1 MEKWLAYYEK
11 NLPQHLIYP
20 STTLVDLLNISSAKY
35 PGCPAMVYLDHTWSY
50 QELNALVSRMANALI
65 ALGIHP
71 GDRVGIHLPNCPQ
84 FVIGYYG
91 ALRAGAIAVS
101 INPLFSGDDLSFII
115 EDSGLQVVI
124 TSTDLYPALEKLN
137 LEGLKILVTN
147 IHEVFSPTSNQKTPV
162 GSGESV
168 FNLENYLFAQPETDP
183 GITITPDQ
191 IANLQY
197 TGGTTGRSKG
207 AVLTHRNLVANAVQ
221 FRVWLQNV
229 FEDGDGRFIAVIPL
243 FHIYGLTT
251 CMNTPILTGSTILL
265 LSKFDIN
272 ELMRVI
278 DKYKPNIFNG
288 VPAMYGALVIRES
301 EYDMSSIKACVS
313 GSAPLPPAI
322 QEKFEELTGGKL
334 VEGYGLSEASPIVT
348 INPIYGKVKIGSI
361 GVPIF
366 DTCVK
371 VMNPQT
377 GEDITHTGEIGEL
390 VVKGPQV
397 MQGYW
402 RQPEETELVLKDGWL
417 RTGDLV
423 RMDEEGYIFVAD
435 RLKDMI
441 IMGGEKI
448 YPREIE
454 DLLYTHPA
462 VREVAVVGVPHPL
475 RGEVPQAY
483 VALKESAAASE
494 KELRQFC
501 FNHLSKFKV
510 PKIKIVEALPRNSVG
525 KVLRRLLREESEAQ

>member
-1 MEKWLAYYEK
+1 MRRFTAA
-11 NLPQHLIYP
+11 PDI
-20 STTLVDLLNISSAKY
+20 SFTTLIDLLNISSAKY
-35 PGCPAMVYLDHTWSY
+35 RV
-50 QELNALVSRMANALI
+50 VR
-65 ALGIHP
+65 LGISGPHLVLP
-71 GDRVGIHLPNCPQ
+71 GIERAGLQNGQRLLHWVFTRDRVVFIFRTVPSSSSL
-84 FVIGYYG
+84 
-91 ALRAGAIAVS
+91 LWRAPGGRYRRLS
-101 INPLFSGDDLSFII
+101 TLFSGDDLSFII

-377 GEDITHTGEIGEL
+377 GGI
-390 VVKGPQV
+390 
-397 MQGYW
+397 
-402 RQPEETELVLKDGWL
+402 
-417 RTGDLV
+417 
-423 RMDEEGYIFVAD
+423 
-435 RLKDMI
+435 
-441 IMGGEKI
+441 
-448 YPREIE
+448 
-454 DLLYTHPA
+454 
-462 VREVAVVGVPHPL
+462 
-475 RGEVPQAY
+475 
-483 VALKESAAASE
+483 
-494 KELRQFC
+494 
-501 FNHLSKFKV
+501 
-510 PKIKIVEALPRNSVG
+510 LPYR
-525 KVLRRLLREESEAQ
+525 

>member
-1 MEKWLAYYEK
+1 LEKWLAYYEK